1 VRRFDTFEYLWYL
14 YTAGSGIPKGS
25 IVAQRLLRAERKE
38 RTRGELV
45 EAARAVFLRRGFH
58 AASLDEIAEEA
69 GYTKGA
75 VYSNFDG
82 KDALFL
88 AVFDDHFRRRSEA
101 YMEIVFDHEDIEDS
115 YRAVA
120 RFWRD
125 ANARE
130 PEWARVIA
138 EFLVHASREEPLRSA
153 ARAVRERGLDEIAAV
168 VGALAARHGV
178 EFALPIREL
187 VRGGGALNRG
197 LAIEQ
202 LLDPTLPGEM
212 FEEMHVAYM
221 RGLTK
226 RP

>member
-1 VRRFDTFEYLWYL
+1 
-14 YTAGSGIPKGS
+14 
-25 IVAQRLLRAERKE
+25 VAQRLLRAERRE
-38 RTRGELV
+38 RTKSALV
-45 EAARAVFLRRGFH
+45 EAARTVFLRRGFH
-58 AASLDEIAEEA
+58 SASLDEIAEEA
-69 GYTKGA
+69 GFTKGA

-88 AVFDDHFRRRSEA
+88 AVFEEHFRRRAEA
-101 YMEIVFDHEDIEDS
+101 YAEFIFHQEDIEDS

-125 ANARE
+125 ANERE
-130 PEWARVIA
+130 PEMARLIA
-138 EFLVHASREEPLRSA
+138 EFLVHASRQEPLRSA
-153 ARAVRERGLDEIAAV
+153 AREVRELGIDAITVLVDT
-168 VGALAARHGV
+168 LAARHGV
-178 EFALPIREL
+178 EFTLPTRDL
-187 VRGGGALNRG
+187 VRGSGALNRG

-202 LLDPTLPGEM
+202 LIDPDLPGGV

>member
-1 VRRFDTFEYLWYL
+1 MVSKT
-14 YTAGSGIPKGS
+14 
-25 IVAQRLLRAERKE
+25 RLLRAERKE
-38 RTRGELV
+38 QTKGELV
-45 EAARAVFLRRGFH
+45 EAARTVFLRRGFH
-58 AASLDEIAEEA
+58 GASLDEIAEEA

-88 AVFDDHFRRRSEA
+88 AVLDDQLQRRAAQYVGFVFDDA
-101 YMEIVFDHEDIEDS
+101 DIEDS

-125 ANARE
+125 ANERE
-130 PEWARVIA
+130 PEWGRLLS
-138 EFLVHASREEPLRSA
+138 EFYVHASRTESLRRA
-153 ARAVRERGLDEIAAV
+153 ALEVRERGLDAV
-168 VGALAARHGV
+168 ASIIDALAEQHGV
-178 EFALPIREL
+178 QFTIPTREL
-187 VRGGGALNRG
+187 ARGSAALNRG
-197 LAIEQ
+197 LGVEQ
-202 LLDPTLPGEM
+202 LLDPELPAVM